1 MVSAGTI
8 WGDVVG
14 YSRAIRTDNMI
25 IVSGT
30 APSDEKGNVVGKGD
44 VYAQTV
50 YAIHKIEK
58 ALKELGASLDQVVR
72 TRIYTTDITKWK
84 EIARAHREFF
94 GKAKPANSMVE
105 VTSLIDPDMLVEVEV
120 DAIID

>member
-14 YSRAIRTDNMI
+14 YSRAIRTGNMI

-30 APSDEKGNVVGKGD
+30 APSDEKGNVVGIGD

-72 TRIYTTDITKWK
+72 TRIYTTDITN
-84 EIARAHREFF
+84 
-94 GKAKPANSMVE
+94 GKRSHGRTANSLE
-105 VTSLIDPDMLVEVEV
+105 RPSP
-120 DAIID
+120 

>member
-14 YSRAIRTDNMI
+14 YSRAIRTGNMI

-72 TRIYTTDITKWK
+72 TRIKRRTLQN
-84 EIARAHREFF
+84 
-94 GKAKPANSMVE
+94 GKRLEGRTADSLERPRL
-105 VTSLIDPDMLVEVEV
+105 VTRWEG
-120 DAIID
+120 